1 MAIGNLSC
9 LFVVVCGGLPAVP
22 TLSVL
27 EVGDRWV
34 KVGWLMD
41 DDSYAPVRNFT
52 LQMRYG
58 LFAFASA
65 ADYVPSTLTN
75 FTIVGYVSAA

>member
-1 MAIGNLSC
+1 
-9 LFVVVCGGLPAVP
+9 VP

-27 EVGDRWV
+27 EVADRWV
-34 KVGWLMD
+34 KVGWTMD

-52 LQMRYG
+52 LQMRYSS
-58 LFAFASA
+58 FVFTSA

-75 FTIVGYVSAA
+75 FTVVGSVSTA